1 MIKTE
6 INVIMRFYVLLIFLF
21 LTSFMYGQLS
31 VDNFA
36 LRVNDQS
43 GMAPGITYRDP
54 NGDRCALIKVF
65 APRVD
70 GFTFYGGATS
80 GFLKTEVHGSEI
92 WVFAPAAAQMLTI
105 SHPNFGRIEYE
116 YPIALTKGAAYEL
129 LLNIGGGRFININ
142 SIGANNARISIDG
155 NYIGETPIY
164 NYYMAYGRYKVTAVK
179 DRFEGS
185 GDLNVTELSKN
196 DNHQMNFNVQMF
208 DQTAHFGDVTVTV
221 DDPNADIIY
230 QGERVA
236 AGTWKTML
244 KEGTHEVITRKADSD
259 DGVTLFTVRPQTQNN
274 VKATAPTP
282 HTGTIQI
289 YTRPRNVT
297 ATYNG
302 DNPIDLT
309 EPHVL
314 PVGTYQFTLARKGY
328 YTENPYITVKRNEI
342 TVDTIVLERIQY
354 VKNLSFYIGG
364 SYDINDMSGLSG
376 IIGAVV
382 YKHDIQI
389 SYTFG
394 MTSSKKVSWYDTD
407 GNLLSTMNYKQNVLA
422 FKYGYQFQFNRLRQ
436 LALTPQVGFA
446 SYSLNGNVLSGSTSY
461 GKNASASA
469 LTLGLKLV
477 MVPFQ
482 HCAIFVAPE
491 YDVALSKNNTYT
503 NISKMAGF
511 NASRFS
517 MALGAFFTF

>member
-1 MIKTE
+1 
-6 INVIMRFYVLLIFLF
+6 
-21 LTSFMYGQLS
+21 
-31 VDNFA
+31 
-36 LRVNDQS
+36 
-43 GMAPGITYRDP
+43 
-54 NGDRCALIKVF
+54 
-65 APRVD
+65 
-70 GFTFYGGATS
+70 
-80 GFLKTEVHGSEI
+80 
-92 WVFAPAAAQMLTI
+92 
-105 SHPNFGRIEYE
+105 
-116 YPIALTKGAAYEL
+116 
-129 LLNIGGGRFININ
+129 
-142 SIGANNARISIDG
+142 
-155 NYIGETPIY
+155 
-164 NYYMAYGRYKVTAVK
+164 
-179 DRFEGS
+179 
-185 GDLNVTELSKN
+185 
-196 DNHQMNFNVQMF
+196 
-208 DQTAHFGDVTVTV
+208 
-221 DDPNADIIY
+221 
-230 QGERVA
+230 
-236 AGTWKTML
+236 
-244 KEGTHEVITRKADSD
+244 
-259 DGVTLFTVRPQTQNN
+259 
-274 VKATAPTP
+274 
-282 HTGTIQI
+282 
-289 YTRPRNVT
+289 
-297 ATYNG
+297 
-302 DNPIDLT
+302 
-309 EPHVL
+309 
-314 PVGTYQFTLARKGY
+314 
-328 YTENPYITVKRNEI
+328 
-342 TVDTIVLERIQY
+342 
-354 VKNLSFYIGG
+354 
-364 SYDINDMSGLSG
+364 MSGLSG